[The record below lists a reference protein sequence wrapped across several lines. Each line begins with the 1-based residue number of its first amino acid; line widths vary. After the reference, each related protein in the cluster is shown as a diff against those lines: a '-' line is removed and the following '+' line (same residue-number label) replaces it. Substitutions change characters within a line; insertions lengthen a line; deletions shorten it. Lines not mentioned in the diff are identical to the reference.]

1 MFGWWKRRQPDDNWA
16 AYYQQGAARARD
28 PRLQR
33 FYGHGVMAP
42 ETPLSQVPFVALDF
56 ETTGLNPERDAIVS
70 VGWVPFDLH
79 RVYCRRA
86 GQFLVQP
93 ERPLKEES
101 VVIHGIT
108 HSDVDEAP
116 DFTQVITPLLEVLTG
131 AIAVV
136 HYKQIERP
144 FLDQALKSRLGE
156 GIGFPL
162 VDTMEVEQKILQHQ
176 MGSRWNR
183 LVGKKPPSVRLGACR
198 GRYGLPV
205 YQPHHA
211 LTDAIAT
218 AELFQAQV
226 AHHFSPQTPIGDIWG

>member
-1 MFGWWKRRQPDDNWA
+1 MFGWWKRRKRNNDWVSLFEQA
-16 AYYQQGAARARD
+16 CTQVRD
-28 PRLQR
+28 PRLKR
-33 FYGHGVMAP
+33 FYDKGVVAP
-42 ETPLSQVPFVALDF
+42 DTPLSEVPFVALDF

-70 VGWVPFDLH
+70 AGWVPFDLN

-86 GQFLVQP
+86 GHFLVQP
-93 ERPLKEES
+93 EHPLNDES

-116 DFTQVITPLLEVLTG
+116 DFTKVIAPLLEALGG
-131 AIAVV
+131 AIPVV
-136 HYKQIERP
+136 HFKQIERP

-156 GIGFPL
+156 GVQFPL
-162 VDTMEVEQKILQHQ
+162 VDTMELEQSILQHQ

-183 LVGKKPPSVRLGACR
+183 LVGKKAPSVRLGACR
-198 GRYGLPV
+198 QRYGLPA

-226 AHHFSPQTPIGDIWG
+226 AYHFSPQTPISEIWD